1 MQEVDGVRAAFEMQG
16 VARKLVHAFKY
27 RRARDLAPLLAGYMA
42 PLPDGLS
49 IDGYH
54 AVPLHRSR
62 QRDRGFNQARSLQT
76 ECGWPEA
83 PGHLV
88 RTRKTARQVGMHL
101 GERRTNVSGAFAYTG
116 PELDGLTIGLID
128 DVVTTGATVNEC
140 ARVLKANGA
149 RAVYVLAFARAS
161 YQPGPADAPISD

>member
-1 MQEVDGVRAAFEMQG
+1 MRAAFEMEG

-27 RRARDLAPLLAGYMA
+27 RRTRDLAPVLASHVAG
-42 PLPDGLS
+42 LPAGLA

-62 QRDRGFNQARSLQT
+62 QRDRGFNQAHELVAK
-76 ECGWPEA
+76 CGWPLA
-83 PGHLV
+83 PGALV

-101 GERRTNVSGAFAYTG
+101 GERRTNVSGAFAYSG
-116 PELDGLTIGLID
+116 PPLDGLTVGIVD

-140 ARVLKANGA
+140 ARVLREAGA
-149 RAVYVLAFARAS
+149 RRVYAFAFARAS
-161 YQPGPADAPISD
+161 YQPGRADGTIED